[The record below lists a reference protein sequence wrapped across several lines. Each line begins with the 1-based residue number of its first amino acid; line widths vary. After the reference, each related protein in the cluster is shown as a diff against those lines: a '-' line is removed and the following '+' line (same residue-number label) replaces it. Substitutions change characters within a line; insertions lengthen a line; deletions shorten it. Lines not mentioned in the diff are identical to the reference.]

1 MNAAIKIE
9 ASARA
14 LRRKILFRG
23 YKSTP
28 NARIVDS
35 QGPCR

>member
-1 MNAAIKIE
+1 MNAAVKIQ

-14 LRRKILFRG
+14 RRQKLLFRG
-23 YKSTP
+23 YKPTP

-35 QGPCR
+35 QCPSR